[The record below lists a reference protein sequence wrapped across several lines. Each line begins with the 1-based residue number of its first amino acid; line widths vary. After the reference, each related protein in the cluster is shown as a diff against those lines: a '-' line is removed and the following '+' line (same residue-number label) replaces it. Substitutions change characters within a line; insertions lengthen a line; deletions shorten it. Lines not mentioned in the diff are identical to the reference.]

1 MSRLSSAVSGQFF
14 VTRPDWRSYRAGD
27 ASTIV
32 VRIGKRHSGH
42 RLDPDDVALDGL
54 DTGHGLGCDACSISL
69 ACVQDRPP
77 KLDHTISDDHVNHMP
92 RRPALSFQ
100 LREHEV
106 ANTLEAGRRGI

>member
-77 KLDHTISDDHVNHMP
+77 KLDHTVSDAHADHIP
-92 RRPALSFQ
+92 RRPAFTYQ
-100 LREHEV
+100 LRLHLSPNSL
-106 ANTLEAGRRGI
+106 AAL